1 MKIINPFKYT
11 GEIKVNASKSNVQ
24 RLLAIALLSDS
35 KTTLNGYQS
44 CSDNDACLTIIKQL
58 GAKVIAGKSLSIY
71 PPQKEKQ
78 KDISLFVNESGLSLR
93 MFAFIASLFGNKIKL
108 SASGTLLKRPLDFL
122 QQSLENSGL
131 TVTNAVFPF
140 EYYGELRGGNI
151 HIDGSES
158 SQMLTG
164 LLISSPL
171 LSIDTTITV
180 SHLASK
186 PYIDLTLQLMK
197 EFGVSVENN
206 NYHTFEI
213 KGNQRYSG
221 KDIVIEGDWSGAANH
236 VVGAAIS
243 GKVKLLGLSPD
254 SLQADRICLE
264 IVSQFGA
271 KITWLNGDLIVE
283 KAKKPTPIVV
293 DLTNNPDL
301 FPILSILACGAIGTS
316 VFTSTDR
323 LIHKESNRL
332 ETVQEMLTALGVSF
346 TVGKNAIE
354 IHGKG
359 FVDGGVINSFND
371 HRIAMAAAISACI
384 STSKIQLTN
393 PTCIEK
399 SYPMFFNDLGL

>member
-1 MKIINPFKYT
+1 
-11 GEIKVNASKSNVQ
+11 
-24 RLLAIALLSDS
+24 
-35 KTTLNGYQS
+35 
-44 CSDNDACLTIIKQL
+44 
-58 GAKVIAGKSLSIY
+58 
-71 PPQKEKQ
+71 
-78 KDISLFVNESGLSLR
+78 
-93 MFAFIASLFGNKIKL
+93 
-108 SASGTLLKRPLDFL
+108 
-122 QQSLENSGL
+122 
-131 TVTNAVFPF
+131 
-140 EYYGELRGGNI
+140 
-151 HIDGSES
+151 
-158 SQMLTG
+158 
-164 LLISSPL
+164 
-171 LSIDTTITV
+171 
-180 SHLASK
+180 
-186 PYIDLTLQLMK
+186 
-197 EFGVSVENN
+197 
-206 NYHTFEI
+206 
-213 KGNQRYSG
+213 
-221 KDIVIEGDWSGAANH
+221 
-236 VVGAAIS
+236 
-243 GKVKLLGLSPD
+243 
-254 SLQADRICLE
+254 LE

-346 TVGKNAIE
+346 TVGKNTIE

>member
-58 GAKVIAGKSLSIY
+58 GAKVIGDKSLTIY

-78 KDISLFVNESGLSLR
+78 KDISLYVNESGLSLR
-93 MFAFIASLFGNKIKL
+93 MFAFIASLYGNKIKL

-213 KGNQRYSG
+213 KGNQRYLG